1 MRTSSNALI
10 LAAAA
15 LVGMVAMLP
24 GVGGPIRRS
33 LEPLRFA
40 VQSHAASGRVAIV
53 EMDARSVAEIRRW
66 PWPRHHYATVVDRLR
81 AAGAATIVFDVD
93 FSSASDPADDRA
105 FAAALKRAGGLVTL
119 PTFGQQAGAGDR
131 RNLDALPLAAFRAH
145 ASLASVSFSPDVD
158 GLVRALPM
166 ATITAG
172 TPRPSLSAYIAARAG
187 VADAD
192 YPVDFAIDPAT
203 IPRLSFVAV
212 ERGAFDPALVKG
224 RNILIGATAIEMG
237 DRYPAPLRGVLPGV
251 TIQALGA
258 ETLLR
263 GIPVRGAPLASF
275 ALALALCVPIVRARR
290 RDFAGACFVAA
301 MVAMTIVILSVQR
314 GLAAH
319 YPLGLG
325 LLMIAAAGML
335 TVARDIVRRFRD
347 GRLRD
352 EATGLP
358 NQRALA
364 ARTDPATGIAAVLQ
378 LTNLEELSALLD
390 NMQVAQAIVRTAERL
405 RLCSAHDAVY
415 RVGSHQ
421 LALHLPT
428 HEIVEDMLA
437 TMRTLLLQ
445 PVEIMGRKVDV
456 AVALGIAEDGDM
468 HAAAL
473 AAGEAAAAGVFWRRA
488 ALDRDRLEH
497 AVSLMGELDA
507 AILDGQIE
515 VHYQPK
521 LALAT
526 DRIGS
531 VEALV
536 RWRHPERGFVS
547 PGAFVPLAE
556 QTDRIEPLTLYV
568 MAQVIADAARWRAAG
583 HRVTAAVNISAKL
596 LDAPA
601 FIAAVDRMLDT
612 APVPPSAL
620 IFEVTES
627 AAMSDPLT
635 ATATLHHFR
644 ARGVAISMDDYGTGQ
659 STLSYL
665 RELPLSELKIDRS
678 FVQYA
683 HERENDAKLVRST
696 IDLAHA
702 LGLKVV
708 AEGIEDAA
716 NLAFL
721 RAVGCDYAQ
730 GYFIDRPMPFD
741 ALVARLDHSAA
752 GSTPDTGRA
761 G

>member
-1 MRTSSNALI
+1 MRASSNAVI
-10 LAAAA
+10 LAAVA
-15 LVGMVAMLP
+15 LIGAIVMLP
-24 GVGGPIRRS
+24 GIGGPIRRA

-40 VQSHAASGRVAIV
+40 AQSHAASGRVVVV
-53 EMDARSVAEIRRW
+53 EMDARSVAAIRRW
-66 PWPRHHYATVVDRLR
+66 PWPRHHYAAVVDQLTK
-81 AAGAATIVFDVD
+81 AGAQTIVFDVD
-93 FSSASDPADDRA
+93 LSSASTPADDQA
-105 FAAALKRAGGLVTL
+105 FADALRRAGGRVTL
-119 PTFGQQAGAGDR
+119 PTFAQEAGAGDR
-131 RNLDALPLAAFRAH
+131 RHLDALPLPAFRPH
-145 ASLASVSFSPDVD
+145 VSLASVSFAPDVD
-158 GLVRALPM
+158 GEVRALPL
-166 ATITAG
+166 ATVTAG
-172 TPRPSLSAYIAARAG
+172 TPRPSLSAFIAARSG
-187 VADAD
+187 TADAD
-192 YPVDFAIDPAT
+192 YPVDFSIDPAT
-203 IPRLSFVAV
+203 IPRLSFTAV
-212 ERGAFDPALVKG
+212 EHGAFDPAVVRG
-224 RNILIGATAIEMG
+224 RNVLIGATAIEMG

-263 GIPVRGAPLASF
+263 GMPERGSPLATF
-275 ALALALCVPIVRARR
+275 VLALALCVPIVRARR
-290 RDFAGACFVAA
+290 GTTAAGAFAFA
-301 MVAMTIVILSVQR
+301 ILVLTVTVLSAQR
-314 GLAAH
+314 WLGL
-319 YPLGLG
+319 YYLLGLG
-325 LLMIAAAGML
+325 LVMIAAGGML
-335 TVARDIVRRFRD
+335 VVARDIARRFRD
-347 GRLRD
+347 GRLID

-364 ARTDPATGIAAVLQ
+364 AASQPGVAAVVQ
-378 LTNLEELSALLD
+378 LTNLEELTAVLGGA
-390 NMQVAQAIVRTAERL
+390 QVAQAIVRTAERL

-415 RVGSHQ
+415 RVRSHQ
-421 LALHLPT
+421 LALLLPT
-428 HEIVEDMLA
+428 TEIVEDMLA
-437 TMRTLLLQ
+437 TLRTLLLQ

-468 HAAAL
+468 AAAAM
-473 AAGEAAAAGVFWRRA
+473 AAGEAAAGGVFWRRA
-488 ALDRDRLEH
+488 RLNRDYLES

-507 AILDGQIE
+507 AIVAGHIE

-556 QTDRIEPLTLYV
+556 QTDRIAPLTLYV
-568 MAQVIADAARWRAAG
+568 LARVIADAACWRAAG
-583 HRVTAAVNISAKL
+583 HQVSAAVNISAKL

-601 FIAAVDRMLDT
+601 FIAEVDRMLDA
-612 APVPPSAL
+612 APLPPSAL

-627 AAMSDPLT
+627 ATMSDPLT
-635 ATATLHHFR
+635 ATATLRHFR
-644 ARGVAISMDDYGTGQ
+644 TRGVAISMDDYGTGQ

-741 ALVARLDHSAA
+741 ALVARLGEGAA
-752 GSTPDTGRA
+752 PCVERRT
-761 G
+761 